1 MINKEPNSMTKKI
14 VAVANVSVRYGD
26 NLVLSDVSF
35 SINERDVVVI
45 IGPNGAGKSTLLRAL
60 LGLIPFEGTVTWNT
74 DKIGYIPPQ
83 ESLLR
88 KDLPPLTLFDFF
100 HLKNKNNQD
109 ISSIINEIGLSD
121 CLLTQQLSTLSTGQ
135 FQRAMLAWTL
145 IDEPSLLILDE
156 PTSGIDIGGEE
167 TVYSLLHRIWQKGNL
182 TIVLVS
188 HSMSV
193 VWKHATNVL
202 CINKK
207 LICYGSPEESLNP
220 EILQKLYGTEVSVY
234 EHRHTV

>member
-1 MINKEPNSMTKKI
+1 MTKKI
-14 VAVANVSVRYGD
+14 VEVTNLSVRYGN

-60 LGLIPFEGTVTWNT
+60 LGLIPYEGTVTLGTNN
-74 DKIGYIPPQ
+74 IGYIPPQ

-88 KDLPPLTLFDFF
+88 KDLPPLTVLDFF
-100 HLKNKNNQD
+100 NLKDKSHQN
-109 ISSIINEIGLSD
+109 ILSILNEVGLAED
-121 CLLTQQLSTLSTGQ
+121 LLTQQLSTLSTGQ
-135 FQRAMLAWTL
+135 FQRIMLAWTL
-145 IDEPSLLILDE
+145 IDEPSVLILDE

-182 TIVLVS
+182 TIILVS

>member
-1 MINKEPNSMTKKI
+1 MTKKI
-14 VAVANVSVRYGD
+14 VDVANVSVSYGD
-26 NLVLSDVSF
+26 NLVLSDISF

-60 LGLIPFEGTVTWNT
+60 LGLVPFKGTVSWSTK
-74 DKIGYIPPQ
+74 KIGYIPPQ

-88 KDLPPLTLFDFF
+88 KDLPPLTLLDFF
-100 HLKNKNNQD
+100 HLKNNNNKT
-109 ISSIINEIGLSD
+109 ITSILSEIGLSD

-145 IDEPSLLILDE
+145 IDEPSILILDE

-167 TVYSLLHRIWQKGNL
+167 TVYSLLHSIWQKGNL

-207 LICYGSPEESLNP
+207 LICYGSPEKSLNSDL
-220 EILQKLYGTEVSVY
+220 LQKLYGTEVSLY
-234 EHRHTV
+234 EHRHIL